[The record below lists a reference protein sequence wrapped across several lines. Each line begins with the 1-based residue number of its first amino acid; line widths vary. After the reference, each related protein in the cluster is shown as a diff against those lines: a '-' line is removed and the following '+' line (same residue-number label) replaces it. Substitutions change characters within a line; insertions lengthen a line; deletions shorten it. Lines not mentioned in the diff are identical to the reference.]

1 MYKRIIPRIDIK
13 NNNLVKGINLEGLR
27 VLGDPRFFIEK
38 YYLEGADE
46 IYLQDVTASLY
57 NKSKIEKIIEDI
69 AKNIFINIS
78 AGGGIRSNSDIE
90 DLLLSGAD
98 KVSLNTAVVNNPK
111 FLTDAVDKYGSSTI
125 SVNIETLNVEG
136 KYKVF
141 TETGRQTSKYE
152 LFDWIKIIQDLGA
165 GEIVITS
172 IKNEGRKNGFDIS
185 LYEKSSKLVNI
196 PLIAHGGA
204 GNSNHIID
212 LFKKTDVDGVL
223 LASILHYDKIIS
235 LSGKKN
241 TGNFSFLNENL
252 NNAKKEKVDRHSL
265 SKIKSELSAAGI
277 KIRT

>member
-27 VLGDPRFFIEK
+27 VLGDPRSFIKK

-57 NKSKIEKIIEDI
+57 NKSKIEKIIEEI

-98 KVSLNTAVVNNPK
+98 KVSLNTAIVNNPK
-111 FLTDAVDKYGSSTI
+111 FLTNAVNKYGSSTI
-125 SVNIETLNVEG
+125 SVNIETLNVDG

-141 TETGRQTSKYE
+141 TETGRQVSKYE
-152 LFDWIKIIQDLGA
+152 IFDWIKIIQDLGA

-172 IKNEGRKNGFDIS
+172 IKNEGRKNGFDIP
-185 LYEKSSKLVNI
+185 LYEKSSKLINI

-204 GNSNHIID
+204 GSTNHIID

-223 LASILHYDKIIS
+223 LASILHYDKINS
-235 LSGKKN
+235 LSETQN
-241 TGNFSFLNENL
+241 TGSFSFLNENL
-252 NNAKKEKVDRHSL
+252 TNLDKEKNNSSSL
-265 SKIKSELSAAGI
+265 SKIKSELNTAGI
-277 KIRT
+277 KIRQ

>member
-1 MYKRIIPRIDIK
+1 M
-13 NNNLVKGINLEGLR
+13 
-27 VLGDPRFFIEK
+27 
-38 YYLEGADE
+38 
-46 IYLQDVTASLY
+46 
-57 NKSKIEKIIEDI
+57 
-69 AKNIFINIS
+69 
-78 AGGGIRSNSDIE
+78 
-90 DLLLSGAD
+90 
-98 KVSLNTAVVNNPK
+98 
-111 FLTDAVDKYGSSTI
+111 
-125 SVNIETLNVEG
+125 NIETLNVEG

-252 NNAKKEKVDRHSL
+252 NNAKKEKGRSSL
-265 SKIKSELSAAGI
+265 IIKNQIRIKCCGNKNKNMKKKPLVAIVNTSACNLLSVLYACKSNQINTKVIREYENPSSYDGIIFPGVGNFGFVSNLIFKNQLDKFIKHFIEKDKPGLFICLGMQILFESSEENEKSKGLSFFKGQVKKIK
-277 KIRT
+277 KCFTN